1 MFDTLALRGFFSTS
15 TSAKNK
21 KQAIF
26 ASAKP
31 GQFWLAG
38 ILIALNVFL
47 LMSYLVGVNSNAANG
62 YEIKK
67 LQQRAGQLSEDNKT
81 MSVKVSEISSIVQ
94 IQADLANSDF
104 VPVTG
109 AQYLQ
114 VNQLS
119 QR

>member
-1 MFDTLALRGFFSTS
+1 MFNTLALRGFLPFSA
-15 TSAKNK
+15 SAKTK
-21 KQAIF
+21 RKYMP

-31 GQFWLAG
+31 RQFWLAAV
-38 ILIALNVFL
+38 LAALNIML

-67 LQQRAGQLSEDNKT
+67 LQQKAGQLSESNQT

-94 IQADLANSDF
+94 IQADLANLDF

-114 VNQLS
+114 VNQLT